1 MTLKMFTNQGKRM
14 PARLLEVWASGHS
27 CEELTENV
35 VCVCTPGW
43 ITMERAGFLPWP
55 EPKEKSWKM

>member
-1 MTLKMFTNQGKRM
+1 M